1 MVPGEVILLKYKI
14 LRIFK
19 HAQDSCIFL
28 VEHIDLNSYW
38 IIKKVN
44 IHSQKYLKEIEL
56 LKGIRHDN
64 IPLFV
69 DVFFEGDWVYL
80 VREYIDGKT
89 LDQYIIDKGQID
101 EQEGIQLGI
110 ALCRIVEFFHQLPQ
124 PIIIRDIKP
133 NNIIISH
140 DGTLKLIDFSIAK
153 QYEASSIRDTE
164 YLGTRGFAAI
174 EQFGLTEHAKSDI
187 QTDVFGIGATLYY
200 LFLQQDLGKPPYRF
214 ESLTQCRPDLSDALE
229 SILKKAC
236 QLRKEDRYSNVSV
249 FREALMTKINVEKQS
264 SLLEKIQD
272 GSANVILVQG
282 IKAGCGVTHLC
293 YGIAHYLRSIGTDVC
308 IVDFSQQQC
317 LKSLEYQQN
326 AVSKQDI
333 LIYED
338 IPIFSKDEEKNKEQ
352 QTSYQQTLR
361 TSRLETS
368 DKIQTRFL
376 KEASFILI
384 DGGTYDNEDKT
395 NQALVALTSAQRIMV
410 SGTSP
415 WEIGRLEDFIL
426 EECHQTIDYAINFST
441 KAHISELQQS
451 IHDKRFI
458 QLPYLPF
465 EEIRLNVSAYNNIIP
480 LHLMEKIGH
489 MKKEEKRWSVRNDI
503 FSRTKK
509 SKTNFQNSIK

>member
-1 MVPGEVILLKYKI
+1 M
-14 LRIFK
+14 
-19 HAQDSCIFL
+19 
-28 VEHIDLNSYW
+28 
-38 IIKKVN
+38 
-44 IHSQKYLKEIEL
+44 HSEKYLKEIEL

-133 NNIIISH
+133 NNIIIAQ

-174 EQFGLTEHAKSDI
+174 EQFGLTEHAKSDM

-214 ESLTQCRPDLSDALE
+214 ESLTQCRPDLSDSLE

-249 FREALMTKINVEKQS
+249 LREALMAKISIEKTS
-264 SLLEKIQD
+264 SLLEKIQEET
-272 GSANVILVQG
+272 SKVILVQG

-293 YGIAHYLRSIGTDVC
+293 YGIAQYLRSRGTDVC

-317 LKSLEYQQN
+317 LKTLEYQLN
-326 AVSKQDI
+326 SVLKQEI
-333 LIYED
+333 LFYEE
-338 IPIFSKDEEKNKEQ
+338 IPIISNEDEKSGNKS
-352 QTSYQQTLR
+352 TSYHQTFR
-361 TSRLETS
+361 TSRIETS
-368 DKIQTRFL
+368 EKNQIRL
-376 KEASFILI
+376 LNEASFILI
-384 DGGTYDNEDKT
+384 DGGTYNSEDKI
-395 NQALVALTSAQRIMV
+395 NQALAALNLSQRIMV

-426 EECHQTIDYAINFST
+426 EECHQTIDYAINFSS

-465 EEIRLNVSAYNNIIP
+465 EEIHKNVLSYSGIVAE
-480 LHLMEKIGH
+480 HLMEKQSH
-489 MKKEEKRWSVRNDI
+489 MKKEEKRWNVRNDI
-503 FSRTKK
+503 FSRIKK
-509 SKTNFQNSIK
+509 SKTNFHNSIK